1 MQYAKEY
8 NISRAVMYDNEKDS
22 GNPMFD
28 LNRQLIKE
36 DKDVIV
42 ISSENTVK
50 IVENIFNL
58 QTILN
63 SKNLIQT
70 SLL

>member
-1 MQYAKEY
+1 
-8 NISRAVMYDNEKDS
+8 
-22 GNPMFD
+22 MFD

>member
-1 MQYAKEY
+1 
-8 NISRAVMYDNEKDS
+8 MYDNEKDS